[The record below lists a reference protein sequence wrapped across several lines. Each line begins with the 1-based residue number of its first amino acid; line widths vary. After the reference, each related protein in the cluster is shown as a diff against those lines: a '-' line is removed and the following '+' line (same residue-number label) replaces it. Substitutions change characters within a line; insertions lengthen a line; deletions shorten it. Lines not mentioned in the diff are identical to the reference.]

1 MKVQDLKLYSEK
13 LLAAYGVPKNEASV
27 IVESLIKAELR
38 GISSHG
44 FMRLPIYIKRTQ
56 AGIMRAAAEMTIV
69 HDNGA
74 SAVLDANFS
83 FGQVAAQ
90 RGMQVAIEKAH
101 QYSIGTC
108 LVKNSGH
115 FGTAANYGEMA
126 AAEKMVGIVL
136 SNTTP
141 LMPPTGG
148 AEKKLGNNPLAIVA
162 PTKGDPVIVDMAL
175 SAVAMGKLLVAK
187 SKGEKIPLDWGT
199 DKNGTPSDDPQAVLD
214 GGLLLPMAGPKGY
227 SLAVAIEILTG
238 ILAGTFAWQIP
249 SLYNLNQKQSVSH
262 LFVALN
268 ISSFTDYGMYLEN
281 IEAFKLGLKA
291 SGKAPGV
298 AEIYLPGEIE
308 QNKAKATNEIKLPAN
323 VLTEI
328 NELAKEVNIG
338 TLE

>member
-1 MKVQDLKLYSEK
+1 
-13 LLAAYGVPKNEASV
+13 
-27 IVESLIKAELR
+27 
-38 GISSHG
+38 
-44 FMRLPIYIKRTQ
+44 
-56 AGIMRAAAEMTIV
+56 
-69 HDNGA
+69 
-74 SAVLDANFS
+74 
-83 FGQVAAQ
+83 
-90 RGMQVAIEKAH
+90 
-101 QYSIGTC
+101 
-108 LVKNSGH
+108 
-115 FGTAANYGEMA
+115 
-126 AAEKMVGIVL
+126 MVGIVL